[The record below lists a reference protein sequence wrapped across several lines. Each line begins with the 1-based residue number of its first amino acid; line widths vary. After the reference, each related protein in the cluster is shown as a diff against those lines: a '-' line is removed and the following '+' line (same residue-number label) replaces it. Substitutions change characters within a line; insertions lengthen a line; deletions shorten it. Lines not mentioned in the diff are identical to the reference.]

1 MKKEKL
7 IWGIITPE
15 FINKEKKNKKNLFK
29 ILTPGEAYGKK
40 TGIVC
45 SYLHKPQHKKLME
58 TLSIPDG
65 KYTKESYCMNIAE
78 ELYKINRIS
87 LYPSWKPL
95 N

>member
-7 IWGIITPE
+7 ICGIITPE
-15 FINKEKKNKKNLFK
+15 FIDKEKKNKKNLFK
-29 ILTPGEAYGKK
+29 IITPGEAYGKK

-65 KYTKESYCMNIAE
+65 K
-78 ELYKINRIS
+78 
-87 LYPSWKPL
+87 
-95 N
+95 